1 MIKAFFTAVLFLLF
15 LSPAQSQELYSPL
28 PYCALIKNETKDE
41 MIVQIRT
48 DYYLRDDG
56 TRDYHETI
64 LRIDAGKDREICAK
78 GPFYPDYKV
87 DLILKS
93 LFPLFDCR
101 TKLQGEIPLRE
112 RKLANGDRE
121 FYAVC
126 VD

>member
-1 MIKAFFTAVLFLLF
+1 
-15 LSPAQSQELYSPL
+15 
-28 PYCALIKNETKDE
+28 

-48 DYYLRDDG
+48 DYYLREDG
-56 TRDYHETI
+56 SRDYHETI
-64 LRIDAGKDREICAK
+64 LRIEGGKDREICAK

-101 TKLQGEIPLRE
+101 TKLQGEIPIRE
-112 RKLANGDRE
+112 KMDQRGNRE

-126 VD
+126 LD